1 MEGGTVIRMRKERKY
16 RPLVGPKKKKRKG
29 KGEQVDG
36 SFIIFFVLIPGENKL
51 GNDENDDRS

>member
-16 RPLVGPKKKKRKG
+16 RPLVGPKKKRKG